1 MSEDEEEMQAF
12 YAEEER
18 EHAARW
24 AAEEELEQFKDEQQ
38 WMDHCRDV
46 TQSMTTFLMM
56 HNGGQGK
63 QFGFFVV
70 LSKFCPEDYRWTEEV
85 VATFHPSVTREQV
98 DAYITTLPKTYVDTW
113 LNEQESQY
121 KVYQAPYIT
130 TQEEE

>member
-1 MSEDEEEMQAF
+1 MSEDEEIEAF

-18 EHAARW
+18 EHAATL
-24 AAEEELEQFKDEQQ
+24 AAEEELEQCKEERR
-38 WMDHCRDV
+38 WMDHCRNV

-56 HNGGQGK
+56 HNGGQDR

-70 LSKFCPEDYRWTEEV
+70 LNKFCPEDYHWTEEV
-85 VATFHPSVTREQV
+85 VAIFHPSVTREQV
-98 DAYITTLPKTYVDTW
+98 DAYIATLPKTYADTW

-130 TQEEE
+130 TKEDE